1 MKSKAQRRLI
11 SGAIVLAL
19 LGPLAGLAT
28 QRALRRADD
37 QRNLERFGG
46 RVTERAQSLEAE
58 VADGRRTVAATA
70 ALLSSSDTMASGEFS
85 QFAAELLA
93 RESEIQ
99 ALSWAPLVPLG
110 ERGRHE
116 AEARKDF
123 GTGYTITERTASGS
137 LVPAAVRERYFPVRF
152 IEPVEGNGLALGFD
166 LGSEPVRLSML
177 SRAAETGKPAISGL
191 TRLVQETG
199 QSMGFLL
206 AVPVFRAVAD
216 EGEARQL
223 SGFATGVF
231 RVEDVISASSPDRG
245 HGGPQD
251 MVVELVDAAGAS
263 AGGGFPAGP
272 LPEGRDRLAGV
283 VVRHEIHLDGQTWT
297 LIARPTPAYLSRV
310 AGSRAGAIGFGVFLG
325 SELLLAL
332 ALTAYRWW
340 FEKTRREQAEF
351 ARSVIHSVSEGVIVA
366 DASGQMTIVNEAA
379 RRVLGRGALNLPRAE
394 WSKAFGL
401 FVPGTDKPFPADEL
415 PLPRAVR
422 GEDVPETEVF
432 VRNAQMPDGAWTSV
446 TGSPLK
452 DADGHLVGGV
462 VVFRDVTHQ
471 KRTQELSQRLSSAVE
486 QTADSVFITDRAG
499 VIEYVNP
506 AFEATTGYSSAEAI
520 GRTPQLLK
528 SGLQPPAYYAALWTT
543 IVGGEPFK
551 GTVIN
556 RKKSGEHFYA
566 EQTITPI
573 RDHSTGE
580 IIHFVSV
587 MRDMTERIKLQESAI
602 EMRLGASV
610 QRRLFPQEPPR
621 IPGYDVAAAVAPSSA
636 TCGDYYDFIPLPGGR
651 LALGIA
657 DVSGH
662 GVSAALIMTATRAY
676 LRSLASTLTSLD
688 RLASEL
694 NRLLLADLEDQ
705 YFVTMILALLD
716 GTSGTLTWANFGH
729 PTGYVFDRSGAVK
742 AELKSGCT
750 PLGMFPNLSCRQ
762 APAITLE
769 SGDTLVLLT
778 DGVLE
783 ATSARGEE
791 FGSAAVLDVVR
802 AVIDRPAREIAD
814 GVIAAAQSFLEGQS
828 QNDDLT
834 VVVCKSTAPPP
845 PMS

>member
-1 MKSKAQRRLI
+1 M
-11 SGAIVLAL
+11 VLAL

-37 QRNLERFGG
+37 RRNLERFGG

-58 VADGRRTVAATA
+58 VADGRRTVAAAA
-70 ALLSSSDTMASGEFS
+70 ALLSSSDTMASDEFS
-85 QFAAELLA
+85 KFAAELLA

-99 ALSWAPLVPLG
+99 ALSWAPLVPLD

-137 LVPAAVRERYFPVRF
+137 LVPAAARERYFPVRF

-263 AGGGFPAGP
+263 AGGGFSAGP
-272 LPEGRDRLAGV
+272 SPEGRDRLAGV

-297 LIARPTPAYLSRV
+297 LIAHPTPAYLSRV

-332 ALTAYRWW
+332 ALTAHRWW
-340 FEKTRREQAEF
+340 FERTRREQAEF

-379 RRVLGRGALNLPRAE
+379 RRVLGRGRLNLPRAE

-401 FVPGTDKPFPADEL
+401 FVPGTDKHFPADEL

-432 VRNAQMPDGAWTSV
+432 VRNAQVPDGAWTSV

-452 DADGHLVGGV
+452 DADGHLIGGV

-528 SGLQPPAYYAALWTT
+528 SGLQPPAYYATLWTT

-587 MRDMTERIKLQESAI
+587 MRDMTERIKLRESEI

-610 QRRLFPQEPPR
+610 QRRLIPQEPPT
-621 IPGYDVAAAVAPSSA
+621 IPGYDIAGTSAPTSA
-636 TCGDYYDFIPLPGGR
+636 TCGDYYDFIPLPDGR

-676 LRSLASTLTSLD
+676 LRSLASTLTPLD
-688 RLASEL
+688 KLANEL

-705 YFVTMILALLD
+705 YFVTMILVMLD
-716 GTSGTLTWANFGH
+716 GTSGALTWANFGH

-750 PLGMFPNLSCRQ
+750 PLGMFPNLSYTQ
-762 APAITLE
+762 APAIALE

-783 ATSARGEE
+783 ATSARGDE
-791 FGSAAVLDVVR
+791 FGSTAVLDVVR
-802 AVIDRPAREIAD
+802 SAIDRPAHEIAD
-814 GVIAAAQSFLEGQS
+814 GVIAAVQSFLEGQS

-834 VVVCKSTAPPP
+834 VVVCKCTTPSSPTA
-845 PMS
+845 